1 MLFPKDLALLRH
13 LENDHVLLPI
23 GADHPSSIIKKK
35 KAPINPRGGLL
46 KGWNKPEQKKFTVDE
61 LWNYQSAIAVG
72 IRCDK
77 LFVLDVDG
85 KTAHEKLID
94 LGLAGGADTWEVNR
108 LGTNDYFKRIF
119 LPTKEQLNAIPPN
132 AKNKKEISFPI
143 YTKEENKSREAIE
156 LFGHT
161 PGRQIIVT
169 GKHFASGG
177 RYYWAEG
184 RTPRNLRPPT
194 VREWN
199 IILKLAK
206 ENAREIVPPP
216 GLVLKNK
223 TNWTRLAECPI
234 CGRNQRVVCSIAE
247 DKNTISCFHG
257 LSFYP
262 PTGLKKGE
270 VIFGTWAYSKTEERS
285 FGTFSTFA
293 RHKPNPQEL
302 LQRRLQEVV

>member
-13 LENDHVLLPI
+13 LEKDHVLLPM

-119 LPTKEQLNAIPPN
+119 LP
-132 AKNKKEISFPI
+132 
-143 YTKEENKSREAIE
+143 
-156 LFGHT
+156 
-161 PGRQIIVT
+161 
-169 GKHFASGG
+169 
-177 RYYWAEG
+177 
-184 RTPRNLRPPT
+184 
-194 VREWN
+194 
-199 IILKLAK
+199 
-206 ENAREIVPPP
+206 
-216 GLVLKNK
+216 LKN
-223 TNWTRLAECPI
+223 
-234 CGRNQRVVCSIAE
+234 S
-247 DKNTISCFHG
+247 
-257 LSFYP
+257 
-262 PTGLKKGE
+262 
-270 VIFGTWAYSKTEERS
+270 
-285 FGTFSTFA
+285 
-293 RHKPNPQEL
+293 
-302 LQRRLQEVV
+302 